1 MTNRMLSCWFVAI
14 LLATTASA
22 DQIRISYEG
31 MEKRGIA
38 SLSAS
43 DITQLKQG
51 AGWGLALPAEL
62 NGYPGP
68 RHVLDLQAELELSP
82 EQVTKTENAFS
93 RMNEQAIN
101 LGREFI
107 AAEAKLTLFFKD
119 GSVDLKKLKELTE
132 KTALIRGQLRLIHL
146 TAHVAMLEILTE
158 EQIELY
164 MQLRGYEKDNC
175 SSVPA
180 GHDPS
185 LWREHHNCSGS
196 SSLK

>member
-1 MTNRMLSCWFVAI
+1 MTKRMLSCWFVAI
-14 LLATTASA
+14 LLATTACA
-22 DQIRISYEG
+22 DQIRKPYQG

-38 SLSAS
+38 SLSES
-43 DITQLKQG
+43 DIAQIEQG

-68 RHVLDLQAELELSP
+68 IHVLDLQDELGLSP
-82 EQVTKTENAFS
+82 EQIAKTESTYS

-107 AAEAKLTLFFKD
+107 AAEVKLTLFFKD
-119 GSVDLKKLKELTE
+119 GSVDLKELEKLTE
-132 KTALIRGQLRLIHL
+132 KAALIRGQLRLIHL
-146 TAHVAMLEILTE
+146 TAHIAMVEILTE

-164 MQLRGYEKDNC
+164 MQFRGYEKDNC
-175 SSVPA
+175 SIVPA

-185 LWREHHNCSGS
+185 MWREHHNCSES
-196 SSLK
+196 SSFK